1 MVKFDKHRA
10 GAGAAFVLAL
20 GQSAVA
26 TPSFAQR
33 SAHRY
38 AASAR
43 YLLLAVICQA
53 APVLTELLMAPC
65 ASPIF
70 SRCLAALLRLVAAPK
85 PIARIAEPPDV
96 RARRLA
102 HPPKEQVAMC
112 KLEQIHSGSAG
123 AAPADM
129 MERVIEQ
136 TPARVS
142 DGSPSNRIDGR
153 TSWSRSISDPRYSSP
168 ALTAMPVPQPGWC
181 RILLRS

>member
-10 GAGAAFVLAL
+10 GAAAAFVLAL
-20 GQSAVA
+20 GQSVVA

-70 SRCLAALLRLVAAPK
+70 SGCLAALLRLVAAPN
-85 PIARIAEPPDV
+85 PVARIAKPPDV

-102 HPPKEQVAMC
+102 HPPKDHVAMC
-112 KLEQIHSGSAG
+112 KIEQIHSGSAC
-123 AAPADM
+123 AAPADI
-129 MERVIEQ
+129 MERAIEQ
-136 TPARVS
+136 TSARVS
-142 DGSPSNRIDGR
+142 DASPSNQIDGR
-153 TSWSRSISDPRYSSP
+153 TSCSRYVSDPRYSSP

-181 RILLRS
+181 RILLRG